1 MLNQYRD
8 GIDKI
13 DKEIEQ
19 LLEKRFELTKA
30 VGEYKKK
37 NKLDIQNTNRENEV
51 FENIRSLNLENEK
64 YIIEIYK
71 YIMGIS
77 KEQQSE

>member
-37 NKLDIQNTNRENEV
+37 NKLEILNTNREDEV
-51 FENIRSLNLENEK
+51 FTNIKSLNLKNEK

-71 YIMGIS
+71 HIMKYS

>member
-1 MLNQYRD
+1 MLNQYRN

-37 NKLDIQNTNRENEV
+37 NKLEILNTNREDEV
-51 FENIRSLNLENEK
+51 FTNIKSLNLKNET

-71 YIMGIS
+71 HIMKYS